1 MIKNYIKYFLPLSII
16 LFSTL
21 TSCKKVFEEDNY
33 IAYFGG
39 EILNPQDKFIL
50 FMKDNE
56 VIDTIFLDKNNRF
69 MHKFDS
75 LAPGLYTFKHNP
87 EYQYIYFDKNDS
99 LMVRVNTFD
108 FDKALSGGPFGFITG
123 FKILCFLYIFFIFF
137 KSIFCFLN

>member
-56 VIDTIFLDKNNRF
+56 VIDTIFLDKNNRNSVIGCVF
-69 MHKFDS
+69 ELDTSKE
-75 LAPGLYTFKHNP
+75 ANNILYP
-87 EYQYIYFDKNDS
+87 EDCRIFNEYYILID
-99 LMVRVNTFD
+99 
-108 FDKALSGGPFGFITG
+108 
-123 FKILCFLYIFFIFF
+123 FKITFPNKTEKIIPFKAKLKPIQRF
-137 KSIFCFLN
+137 KS